1 PVVVMPDT
9 PESPHPNTPQSLQP
23 NTPSAVVTGANS
35 GIGRATAITL
45 AKAGYHIYA
54 TVRGLAKADKLL
66 AKATTEGVNDLITLI
81 EMDVADSASVNRGF
95 AEIFTSTDHV
105 DVLVNNAGVG
115 GNAVTEECPIE
126 TYNEVFNIN
135 HNGSVR
141 CIQAVLP
148 GMRAR
153 RSGTI
158 VNVSSVVGK
167 ITAIAQSPYYVSKW
181 AVEGMSEGLA
191 QELAPFGIRVAIIE
205 PGVTRSSI
213 FAKNIDAPNQSGAY
227 DAHYRRLFAFYAE
240 GIAKAT
246 PAEEAAA
253 TILEAITTH
262 EPRLRWRCS
271 WGADELIRA
280 RESMTDEEWVA
291 LGQHD
296 DDNAYYDEFEQ
307 RFGLDIRPKG

>member
-1 PVVVMPDT
+1 MSSSSKPGF
-9 PESPHPNTPQSLQP
+9 ESQI
-23 NTPSAVVTGANS
+23 AVITGANS
-35 GIGRATAITL
+35 GIGRATAL
-45 AKAGYHIYA
+45 AFAQAGYHVFG
-54 TVRGLAKADKLL
+54 TVRGLAKAEKLVT
-66 AKATTEGVNDLITLI
+66 KARDMNVAERLTLV
-81 EMDVADSASVNRGF
+81 EMDVGDSTSVTAGF
-95 AEIFTSTDHV
+95 ARIFAATPHI

-115 GNAVTEECPIE
+115 GNAVTEECPID
-126 TYNEVFNIN
+126 TYTEVFNIN

-148 GMRAR
+148 SMRAR
-153 RSGTI
+153 RSGAI
-158 VNVSSVVGK
+158 INVSSVVGK

-191 QELAPFGIRVAIIE
+191 HELAPFGIRVAIIE

>member
-1 PVVVMPDT
+1 MPDA
-9 PESPHPNTPQSLQP
+9 PV
-23 NTPSAVVTGANS
+23 AVVTGANS
-35 GIGRATAITL
+35 GIGRATAI
-45 AKAGYHIYA
+45 AFAQAGYRVFG

-66 AKATTEGVNDLITLI
+66 AKARDIGVADRLQLI
-81 EMDVADSASVNRGF
+81 EMDVADSDSVTRGF
-95 AEIFTSTDHV
+95 GEIFAATDRV

-115 GNAVTEECPIE
+115 GNAVTEECPID
-126 TYNEVFNIN
+126 TYNTVFNIN

-153 RSGTI
+153 RSGAI

-191 QELAPFGIRVAIIE
+191 QELAPFGIRVAIVE

-213 FAKNIDAPNQSGAY
+213 FGKNIDAPNQTGAY

-253 TILEAITTH
+253 TILEAATTAT
-262 EPRLRWRCS
+262 PKLRWTCS
-271 WGADELIRA
+271 WGSHELIAGRA
-280 RESMTDEEWVA
+280 QMTDEEWVA
-291 LGQHD
+291 LGAHLD
-296 DDNAYYDEFEQ
+296 DETYYAEFEA
-307 RFGLDIRPKG
+307 RFGLDIRPKA

>member
-1 PVVVMPDT
+1 MPETPV
-9 PESPHPNTPQSLQP
+9 
-23 NTPSAVVTGANS
+23 AVVTGANS
-35 GIGRATAITL
+35 GIGRATAI
-45 AKAGYHIYA
+45 AFAQAGYRVFG

-66 AKATTEGVNDLITLI
+66 AKARDTGVSERLSLV
-81 EMDVADSASVNRGF
+81 EMDVADSASVQAGF
-95 AEIFTSTDHV
+95 RQIFAATDRV

-115 GNAVTEECPIE
+115 GNAVTEECPID
-126 TYNEVFNIN
+126 TYTEVFNIN

-141 CIQAVLP
+141 CIQEVLP
-148 GMRAR
+148 DMRAR

-167 ITAIAQSPYYVSKW
+167 ITAMAQSPYYVSKW

-253 TILEAITTH
+253 TILEAVTTKT
-262 EPRLRWRCS
+262 PRLRWRCS
-271 WGADELIRA
+271 WGADELITA
-280 RESMTDEEWVA
+280 REAMSDERWVA
-291 LGQHD
+291 LGRHED
-296 DDNAYYDEFEQ
+296 DDSYYDEFEEL
-307 RFGLDIRPKG
+307 FGLDIRPKTH

>member
-1 PVVVMPDT
+1 MSGTPV
-9 PESPHPNTPQSLQP
+9 
-23 NTPSAVVTGANS
+23 AVVTGANS
-35 GIGRATAITL
+35 GIGRATAL
-45 AKAGYHIYA
+45 AFARAGYRVFG

-66 AKATTEGVNDLITLI
+66 AKARDIGVADRLQLI
-81 EMDVADSASVNRGF
+81 EMDVADSASVTRGF
-95 AEIFTSTDHV
+95 GDIFAATDRV

-115 GNAVTEECPIE
+115 GNAVTEECPVE
-126 TYNEVFNIN
+126 TYTEVFNIN

-153 RSGTI
+153 RGGAI

-167 ITAIAQSPYYVSKW
+167 ITAIAQSPYFVSKW

-191 QELAPFGIRVAIIE
+191 QELAPFGIRVAIVE

-213 FAKNIDAPNQSGAY
+213 FGKNIDAPNQTGAY

-253 TILEAITTH
+253 TILEATTTTT
-262 EPRLRWRCS
+262 PKLRWTCS
-271 WGADELIRA
+271 WGSHELIAA
-280 RESMTDEEWVA
+280 RKMMTDEEWVA
-291 LGQHD
+291 LGAHLD
-296 DDNAYYDEFEQ
+296 DETYYAEFEA
-307 RFGLDIRPKG
+307 RFGLDIRPKA